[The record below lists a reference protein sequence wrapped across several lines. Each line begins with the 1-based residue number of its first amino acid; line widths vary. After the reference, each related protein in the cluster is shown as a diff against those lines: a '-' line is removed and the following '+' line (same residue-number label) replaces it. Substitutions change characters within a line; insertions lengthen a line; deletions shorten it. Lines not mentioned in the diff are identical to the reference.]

1 MWMCAVYR
9 VLFVAAPL
17 QNDGIPEACH
27 LSDNIQECYKV
38 LSRIHIF
45 EMEAVFQMCSW
56 CIHLFLT
63 TNDDAKCSFIP

>member
-9 VLFVAAPL
+9 VLFVVAPL
-17 QNDGIPEACH
+17 QNGILEEACH
-27 LSDNIQECYKV
+27 SFDNIQECYKVV

-56 CIHLFLT
+56 CILYTLIFDHQRR
-63 TNDDAKCSFIP
+63 C